1 MLNIMDESK
10 KIQHEIIEWRRQLH
24 KIPEVGTSLIK
35 TTAFISSKLKDMG
48 IEFESEVGICGIVG
62 LIRGEKSG
70 KVIAL
75 RSDMDGLPI
84 KEETNLEFASSNG
97 NMHACGHDAHIAML
111 LGAAKILNENRDLIK
126 GTVKLIFQP
135 DEEGSSGAKSMIKD
149 GVMENPKID
158 GFLGLHIG
166 SIFKQ
171 IGPGQIGISYGKVM
185 ASFDKFNL
193 KIIGTG
199 CHGAMPHIGIDPIV
213 IAAQVINA
221 LQTIVSRTMNPT
233 HPSVVTI
240 GKINGG
246 TAYNVIPEF
255 VEIEGTFRALNQ
267 TEREMI
273 AARIEEIAAGI
284 TKAMRGGYDFNI
296 TWGAPP
302 VINDSVFTA
311 AFVKTAEKLIGHE
324 NIIQISEPTM
334 GGEDVAYYLSEV
346 PGTFFFLGGANEE
359 KGPVY
364 PHHNSRFMLD
374 EDVFFIGTALLAQ
387 GAIDWL
393 EEN

>member
-1 MLNIMDESK
+1 MEESK
-10 KIQHEIIEWRRQLH
+10 KIQHEIVKWRRQLH
-24 KIPEVGTSLIK
+24 TMPEVGIDLTE
-35 TTAFISSKLKDMG
+35 TTAFITAKLEDMG
-48 IEFESEVGICGIVG
+48 IEYEDNVGICGIVG
-62 LIRGEKSG
+62 LIKGEKSG

-84 KEETNLEFASSNG
+84 TEETDLEFASSNG

-111 LGAAKILNENRDLIK
+111 LGAAKILNENRDLIN
-126 GTVKLIFQP
+126 GTIKLIFQP
-135 DEEGSSGAKSMIKD
+135 DEEGSSGAKLMIKD
-149 GVMENPKID
+149 GVMENPKVD

-166 SIFKQ
+166 SIFEQ

-193 KIIGTG
+193 KIIGSG

-213 IAAQVINA
+213 IAGQIINA
-221 LQTIVSRTMNPT
+221 LQTIVSREINPT
-233 HPSVVTI
+233 HPCVVTI

-246 TAYNVIPEF
+246 TAYNIIPEF

-267 TEREMI
+267 TEREII

-284 TKAMRGGYDFNI
+284 TKAMRGSYDFNI

-302 VINDSVFTA
+302 VINNSEFTA
-311 AFVKTAEKLIGHE
+311 EFVKSAKKLIGNE
-324 NIIQISEPTM
+324 NIIQITEPTM

-346 PGTFFFLGGANEE
+346 PGTFFFLGGVNEE

-364 PHHNSRFMLD
+364 PHHNSGFMLD
-374 EDVFFIGTALLAQ
+374 EDVFYIGTALLAQ

-393 EEN
+393 EGNK